1 MGENDDELGPADI
14 IGLRQSFHEKNNGED
29 LSKQLFKELTQKL
42 LTDSGRKEVPTAK
55 DLDVAFVTADADKS
69 GTIDEREFLHI
80 FSLVKKGKVNGLGKK
95 ASFFGGG
102 GKKQINSFRKSLEEK
117 RNKEA
122 EKSPPP
128 PPPPPPSSQPQQPQG
143 LPMNKPPPPS
153 MLKTQQNVTLGQMP
167 KPGATHSG
175 RPAPPPVSRLPLR
188 TGSTPENTGGSQ
200 TFFLQALVSRIEIL
214 EKKLKKTEAAV
225 ADKDVHITV
234 LQRRVSALEKQY
246 GNDAS
251 WIKDEPSKAPPPI
264 SVATTSRSRSP
275 RRSPAVADR
284 QRRERERRRP
294 TGRRAESM
302 GSGSPTSLTVGS
314 GVNKRPN
321 GAQRWQ

>member
-1 MGENDDELGPADI
+1 
-14 IGLRQSFHEKNNGED
+14 
-29 LSKQLFKELTQKL
+29 
-42 LTDSGRKEVPTAK
+42 
-55 DLDVAFVTADADKS
+55 
-69 GTIDEREFLHI
+69 
-80 FSLVKKGKVNGLGKK
+80 
-95 ASFFGGG
+95 
-102 GKKQINSFRKSLEEK
+102 
-117 RNKEA
+117 
-122 EKSPPP
+122 
-128 PPPPPPSSQPQQPQG
+128 
-143 LPMNKPPPPS
+143 MNKPPPQS
-153 MLKTQQNVTLGQMP
+153 ILKTQQNITLGQMP
-167 KPGATHSG
+167 KPGAMHSG
-175 RPAPPPVSRLPLR
+175 KPAPHPVSRLPLP
-188 TGSTPENTGGSQ
+188 TGSTPVSTKDSQ
-200 TFFLQALVSRIEIL
+200 TRFFQALVSRIEML

-294 TGRRAESM
+294 IGRRAESM
-302 GSGSPTSLTVGS
+302 GSGSPTSLIVGS
-314 GVNKRPN
+314 GVNKRPQ